1 MRKGYGMNPSNT
13 GSISIDSLIKNV
25 TNILSLYVIQSYD
38 YGTDSKDKKTVFRR
52 EITSKNGL
60 L

>member
-1 MRKGYGMNPSNT
+1 MNPSNT

-38 YGTDSKDKKTVFRR
+38 YGTDSKDKKTVFRSYCS
-52 EITSKNGL
+52 SKTGL